1 MCGFLFFS
9 KEETM
14 NDHQALTAAQA
25 AAHLGVSRSRIYT
38 LIKEGRLPAEKWGR
52 DYLILAGDLKRVKA
66 RQPGGSKRIYRK
78 VPANMTL
85 REYKQFIRDTVKDLT
100 GETRDD
106 LTPAEWKRD
115 WQEYL
120 AKS

>member
-1 MCGFLFFS
+1 MH
-9 KEETM
+9 
-14 NDHQALTAAQA
+14 DQQALTAAQA
-25 AAHLGVSRSRIYT
+25 AAQLGVSRSRIYA

-66 RQPGGSKRIYRK
+66 RPPGRSKRMYRK
-78 VPANMTL
+78 MPANMTL
-85 REYKQFIRDTVKDLT
+85 REYKQFVRETVKALT

-120 AKS
+120 AQSKAESEAHR